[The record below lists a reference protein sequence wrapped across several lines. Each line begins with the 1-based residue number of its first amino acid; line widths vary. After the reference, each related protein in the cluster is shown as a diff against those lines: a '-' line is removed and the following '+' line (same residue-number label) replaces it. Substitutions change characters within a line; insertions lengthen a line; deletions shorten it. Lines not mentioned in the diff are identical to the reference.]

1 MRAKAVKG
9 LVPEDRN
16 RFGWL
21 NRELARQTFATK
33 RGEPDP
39 SLARWAKPGLEPT
52 FRNRFGVLETG
63 NPCARKRSRVSCPK
77 TVIGLVG

>member
-21 NRELARQTFATK
+21 NRELARQTFATEP
-33 RGEPDP
+33 GEPDP
-39 SLARWAKPGLEPT
+39 SLARA
-52 FRNRFGVLETG
+52 TG
-63 NPCARKRSRVSCPK
+63 NSGDTPHC
-77 TVIGLVG
+77 

>member
-1 MRAKAVKG
+1 MHAKAVKG
-9 LVPEDRN
+9 LVPEDSN

-39 SLARWAKPGLEPT
+39 SLALARRNWASSP
-52 FRNRFGVLETG
+52 RF
-63 NPCARKRSRVSCPK
+63 A
-77 TVIGLVG
+77 IGLVC